1 MPNSIDF
8 QVGSKFMELAGGV
21 EVNNLQEAI
30 KKALQEITLPDLPPS
45 SSDTASSSSDLP
57 KLAPPTAGGLSLETL
72 AQMISNETRTQATKD
87 GVASIDA
94 KGKERAEVN
103 EKKLEEIMD
112 RLDSMKS
119 KGVLDVFKKI
129 FSWVGV
135 IIGAI
140 ASVATIVA
148 GAATGNP
155 LLIAG
160 GAVMLTMA
168 VNSAVSMA
176 TDGKVSISAGVAA
189 GLKACG
195 VPEDIAGYVGMAVEL
210 SITIVGIGLTM
221 GGSSA
226 SAISSAKETLS
237 KAADIA
243 LKTANIASGVV
254 QMGSGATDIAGSVYD
269 YKISTSYADTKDLE
283 AILERI
289 QQAQD
294 MELDFLKGIMERT
307 EKLVEDVNNI
317 VEGCT
322 ESQTTILTNVAPTMA

>member
-30 KKALQEITLPDLPPS
+30 KKALQEITLPDLPS
-45 SSDTASSSSDLP
+45 SSPNASSSSSDLP
-57 KLAPPTAGGLSLETL
+57 RLAPPTAGGLSLETL

-94 KGKERAEVN
+94 KGKERAEIN

-119 KGVLDVFKKI
+119 KGILDVFKKI

-135 IIGAI
+135 IVGAI

-160 GAVMLTMA
+160 GAVMLTMSI
-168 VNSAVSMA
+168 NSAVSMA
-176 TDGKVSISAGVAA
+176 TDGKVSISAGIAA

-195 VPEDIAGYVGMAVEL
+195 VPEDIAGYVGMACELAIDHHRGHRADYGRLLRLRRHDLSADLVE
-210 SITIVGIGLTM
+210 SGRHCAQVV
-221 GGSSA
+221 
-226 SAISSAKETLS
+226 EHRQQRR
-237 KAADIA
+237 ADGQWGDEHRRFRVR
-243 LKTANIASGVV
+243 LQDFHQLCGY
-254 QMGSGATDIAGSVYD
+254 QGAGSHSGTHPAGAGYG
-269 YKISTSYADTKDLE
+269 A
-283 AILERI
+283 
-289 QQAQD
+289 
-294 MELDFLKGIMERT
+294 
-307 EKLVEDVNNI
+307 
-317 VEGCT
+317 
-322 ESQTTILTNVAPTMA
+322 

>member
-30 KKALQEITLPDLPPS
+30 KKALQEITLPDLPS
-45 SSDTASSSSDLP
+45 SSPNASSSSSDLP
-57 KLAPPTAGGLSLETL
+57 RLAPPTAGGLSLETL

-94 KGKERAEVN
+94 KGKERAEIN
-103 EKKLEEIMD
+103 EIMD

-119 KGVLDVFKKI
+119 KGILDVFKKI

-135 IIGAI
+135 IVGAI

-160 GAVMLTMA
+160 GAVMLTMSI
-168 VNSAVSMA
+168 NSAVSMA
-176 TDGKVSISAGVAA
+176 TDGKVSISAGIAA

-195 VPEDIAGYVGMAVEL
+195 VPEDIAGYVGMACEL
-210 SITIVGIGLTM
+210 AITIVGIGLTM
-221 GGSSA
+221 GGSFGSA
-226 SAISSAKETLS
+226 ATTSAQTLS
-237 KAADIA
+237 KVADIA
-243 LKTANIASGVV
+243 LKSSNIASSVV
-254 QMGSGATDIAGSVYD
+254 QMGSGATNIAGSVYD
-269 YKISTSYADTKDLE
+269 YKISTSYADTKELE

-294 MELDFLKGIMERT
+294 MELDFLKGVMERA
-307 EKLVEDVNNI
+307 EKMLEDVNNI
-317 VEGCT
+317 IEGCT
-322 ESQTTILTNVAPTMA
+322 ESQTAILTNVAPTMA

>member
-30 KKALQEITLPDLPPS
+30 KKALQEITLPDLPS
-45 SSDTASSSSDLP
+45 SSPNASSSSSDLP
-57 KLAPPTAGGLSLETL
+57 RLAPPTAGGLSLETL

-94 KGKERAEVN
+94 KGKERAEIN

-119 KGVLDVFKKI
+119 KGILDVFKKI

-135 IIGAI
+135 IVGAI

-160 GAVMLTMA
+160 GAVMLTMSI
-168 VNSAVSMA
+168 NSAVSMA
-176 TDGKVSISAGVAA
+176 TDGKVSISAGIAA

-195 VPEDIAGYVGMAVEL
+195 VPKTSPGM
-210 SITIVGIGLTM
+210 
-221 GGSSA
+221 SA
-226 SAISSAKETLS
+226 WPASLRSPSW
-237 KAADIA
+237 
-243 LKTANIASGVV
+243 ASG
-254 QMGSGATDIAGSVYD
+254 
-269 YKISTSYADTKDLE
+269 
-283 AILERI
+283 
-289 QQAQD
+289 
-294 MELDFLKGIMERT
+294 
-307 EKLVEDVNNI
+307 
-317 VEGCT
+317 
-322 ESQTTILTNVAPTMA
+322 

>member
-30 KKALQEITLPDLPPS
+30 KKALQEITLPDLPS
-45 SSDTASSSSDLP
+45 SSPNASSSSSDLP
-57 KLAPPTAGGLSLETL
+57 RLAPPTAGGLSLETL

-94 KGKERAEVN
+94 KGKERAEIN

-119 KGVLDVFKKI
+119 KGILDVFKKI

-135 IIGAI
+135 IVGAI

-160 GAVMLTMA
+160 GAVMLTMSI
-168 VNSAVSMA
+168 NSAVSMA
-176 TDGKVSISAGVAA
+176 TDGKVSISAGIA
-189 GLKACG
+189 
-195 VPEDIAGYVGMAVEL
+195 EDIAGYVGMACEL
-210 SITIVGIGLTM
+210 AITIVGIGLTM
-221 GGSSA
+221 GGSFGSA
-226 SAISSAKETLS
+226 ATTSAQTLS
-237 KAADIA
+237 KVADIA
-243 LKTANIASGVV
+243 LKSSNIASSVV
-254 QMGSGATDIAGSVYD
+254 QMGSGATNIAGSVYD
-269 YKISTSYADTKDLE
+269 YKISTSYADTKELE

-294 MELDFLKGIMERT
+294 MELDFLKGVRERA
-307 EKLVEDVNNI
+307 EKMLEDVNNI
-317 VEGCT
+317 IEGCT
-322 ESQTTILTNVAPTMA
+322 ESQTAILTNVAPTMA

>member
-30 KKALQEITLPDLPPS
+30 KKALQEITLPDLPS
-45 SSDTASSSSDLP
+45 SSPNASSSSSDLP
-57 KLAPPTAGGLSLETL
+57 RLAPPTAGGLSLETL

-94 KGKERAEVN
+94 KGKERAEIN

-119 KGVLDVFKKI
+119 KGILDVFKKI

-135 IIGAI
+135 IVGAI
-140 ASVATIVA
+140 ASVATI
-148 GAATGNP
+148 GNP

-160 GAVMLTMA
+160 GAVMLTMSI
-168 VNSAVSMA
+168 NSAVSMA
-176 TDGKVSISAGVAA
+176 TDGKVSISAGIAA

-195 VPEDIAGYVGMAVEL
+195 VPEDIAGYVGMACEL
-210 SITIVGIGLTM
+210 AITIVGIGLTM
-221 GGSSA
+221 GGSFGSA
-226 SAISSAKETLS
+226 ATTSAQTLS
-237 KAADIA
+237 KVADIA
-243 LKTANIASGVV
+243 LKSSNIASSVV
-254 QMGSGATDIAGSVYD
+254 QMGSGATNIAGSVYD
-269 YKISTSYADTKDLE
+269 YKISTSYADTKELE

-294 MELDFLKGIMERT
+294 MELDFLKGVMERA
-307 EKLVEDVNNI
+307 EKMLEDVNNI
-317 VEGCT
+317 IEGCT
-322 ESQTTILTNVAPTMA
+322 ESQTAILTNVAPTMA

>member
-30 KKALQEITLPDLPPS
+30 KKALQEITLPDLPS
-45 SSDTASSSSDLP
+45 SSPNASSSSSDLP
-57 KLAPPTAGGLSLETL
+57 RLAPPTAGGLSLETL

-94 KGKERAEVN
+94 KGKERAEIN

-119 KGVLDVFKKI
+119 KGILDVFKKI

-135 IIGAI
+135 IVGAI

-160 GAVMLTMA
+160 GAVMLTMSI
-168 VNSAVSMA
+168 NSAVSMA
-176 TDGKVSISAGVAA
+176 TDGKVSISAGIAA

-195 VPEDIAGYVGMAVEL
+195 VPEDIAGYVGMACEL
-210 SITIVGIGLTM
+210 AITIVGIGL
-221 GGSSA
+221 
-226 SAISSAKETLS
+226 KV
-237 KAADIA
+237 ADIA
-243 LKTANIASGVV
+243 LKSSNIASSVV
-254 QMGSGATDIAGSVYD
+254 QMGSGATNIAGSVYD
-269 YKISTSYADTKDLE
+269 YKISTSYADTKELE

-294 MELDFLKGIMERT
+294 MELDFLKGVMERA
-307 EKLVEDVNNI
+307 EKMLEDVNNI
-317 VEGCT
+317 IEGCT
-322 ESQTTILTNVAPTMA
+322 ESQTAILTNVAPTMA

>member
-30 KKALQEITLPDLPPS
+30 KKALQEITLPDLPS
-45 SSDTASSSSDLP
+45 SSPNASSSSSDLP
-57 KLAPPTAGGLSLETL
+57 RLAPPTAVGLSLETL

-94 KGKERAEVN
+94 KGKERAEIN

-119 KGVLDVFKKI
+119 KGILDVFKKI

-135 IIGAI
+135 IVGAI

-160 GAVMLTMA
+160 GAVMLTMSI
-168 VNSAVSMA
+168 NSAVSMA
-176 TDGKVSISAGVAA
+176 TDGKVSISAGIAA

-195 VPEDIAGYVGMAVEL
+195 VPEDIAGYVGMACEL
-210 SITIVGIGLTM
+210 AITIVGIGLTM
-221 GGSSA
+221 GGSFGSA
-226 SAISSAKETLS
+226 ATTSAQTLS
-237 KAADIA
+237 KVADIA
-243 LKTANIASGVV
+243 LKSSNIASSVV
-254 QMGSGATDIAGSVYD
+254 QMGSGATNIAGSVYD
-269 YKISTSYADTKDLE
+269 YKISTSYADTKELE

-294 MELDFLKGIMERT
+294 MELDFLKGVMERA
-307 EKLVEDVNNI
+307 EKMLEDVNNI
-317 VEGCT
+317 IEGCT
-322 ESQTTILTNVAPTMA
+322 ESQTAILTNVAPTMA

>member
-30 KKALQEITLPDLPPS
+30 KKALQEITLPDLPS
-45 SSDTASSSSDLP
+45 SSPNASSSSSDLP
-57 KLAPPTAGGLSLETL
+57 RLAPPTAGGLSLETL

-94 KGKERAEVN
+94 KGKERAEIN

-119 KGVLDVFKKI
+119 KGILDVFKKI

-135 IIGAI
+135 IVGAI

-155 LLIAG
+155 RYRG
-160 GAVMLTMA
+160 RAVMLTMSI
-168 VNSAVSMA
+168 NSAVSMA
-176 TDGKVSISAGVAA
+176 TDGKVSISAGIAA

-195 VPEDIAGYVGMAVEL
+195 VPEDIAGYVGMACEL
-210 SITIVGIGLTM
+210 AITIVGIGLTM

-226 SAISSAKETLS
+226 SALSSARQTLS
-237 KAADIA
+237 KVAEMT
-243 LKTANIASGVV
+243 LKVTNIASSVV
-254 QMGSGATDIAGSVYD
+254 QMGSGATNIAGSVYD
-269 YKISTSYADTKDLE
+269 YKISTSYADTKELE

-294 MELDFLKGIMERT
+294 MELDFLKGVMERA
-307 EKLVEDVNNI
+307 EKMLEDVNNI
-317 VEGCT
+317 IEGCT
-322 ESQTTILTNVAPTMA
+322 ESQTAILTNVAPTMA

>member
-30 KKALQEITLPDLPPS
+30 KKALQEITLPDLPS
-45 SSDTASSSSDLP
+45 SSPNASSSSSDLP
-57 KLAPPTAGGLSLETL
+57 RLAPPTAGGLSLETL

-94 KGKERAEVN
+94 KGKERAEIN

-119 KGVLDVFKKI
+119 KGILDVFKKI

-135 IIGAI
+135 IVGAI

-160 GAVMLTMA
+160 GAVMLTMSI
-168 VNSAVSMA
+168 NSAVSMA
-176 TDGKVSISAGVAA
+176 TDGKVSISAGIAA

-195 VPEDIAGYVGMAVEL
+195 VPEDIAGYVGMACEL
-210 SITIVGIGLTM
+210 AITIVGIGLTM
-221 GGSSA
+221 GGSFGSA
-226 SAISSAKETLS
+226 ATTSAQTLS
-237 KAADIA
+237 KVADIA
-243 LKTANIASGVV
+243 LKSSN
-254 QMGSGATDIAGSVYD
+254 IAGSVYD
-269 YKISTSYADTKDLE
+269 YKISTSYADTKELE

-294 MELDFLKGIMERT
+294 MELDFLKGVMERA
-307 EKLVEDVNNI
+307 EKMLEDVNNI
-317 VEGCT
+317 IEGCT
-322 ESQTTILTNVAPTMA
+322 ESQTAILTNVAPTMA

>member
-30 KKALQEITLPDLPPS
+30 KKAMQEITLPDLPPS
-45 SSDTASSSSDLP
+45 SSGSASSSSDLP
-57 KLAPPTAGGLSLETL
+57 RLAPPTAGGLSLETL

-87 GVASIDA
+87 GVASIEA
-94 KGKERAEVN
+94 KGKERAEIN

-119 KGVLDVFKKI
+119 KGILDIFKKI

-135 IIGAI
+135 IVGAI

-160 GAVMLTMA
+160 GAVMLTMSI
-168 VNSAVSMA
+168 NSAVSMA
-176 TDGKVSISAGVAA
+176 TDGKVSISAGIAA
-189 GLKACG
+189 GLKELG
-195 VPEDIAGYVGMAVEL
+195 VPENIAGYIGMGVEL
-210 SITIVGIGLTM
+210 VITLVGVALTM
-221 GGSSA
+221 GAAASSVSNAA
-226 SAISSAKETLS
+226 STLEKISNAAIKGM
-237 KAADIA
+237 
-243 LKTANIASGVV
+243 NIVSGVA
-254 QMGSGATDIAGSVYD
+254 QMGSGATTVASSVYD
-269 YKISTSYADTKDLE
+269 YKITNSYADTKKLE

-294 MELDFLKGIMERT
+294 MELDFLKGVMERA
-307 EKLVEDVNNI
+307 EKMVEDVNNLI
-317 VEGCT
+317 EGCT
-322 ESQTTILTNVAPTMA
+322 ESQTAILTNVAPAMA